1 MKQFKVKWKTHGLIV
16 ITLILVTVTVK
27 YLWIALI
34 NPGDLEAYELA
45 FQRNHLAYDIY
56 LNFLW
61 PQIGLL
67 LVFYATY
74 LCLNFFTIPVLFRN
88 KKKPAYYLGVAL
100 QIGALGCLLALAAN
114 TATYYTRPYL
124 NSYGPLFQFYALFGY
139 NDRPL
144 QDLTFGCING
154 LKLVLIYAVYL
165 FLKEYLIARAERL
178 PKSAY
183 RVSRLNQIS
192 TALILFIKI
201 PFFWVAFHLIDNL
214 AIFRGYYVLIT
225 LALIVYAIQ
234 QNRRMFRLKRA
245 EKALTRSKADLQFLR
260 SQINPH
266 FLFNVLNT
274 LYGTALLDGSK
285 RTAEGIQKLGDMM
298 RFMLRE
304 NHLDFIPLSRE
315 IDYLHNY
322 ISLQKLR
329 LPEESTSIELTI
341 DEGAGSQLIVPML
354 LIPFVENAFKHGV
367 QPPEKSWVK
376 ITLTCKAEEIR
387 FEVRNSLFSA
397 AANDPEAEYS
407 GIGLPNVR
415 ERLNLFYPG
424 KHELNYGIRRQEFV
438 AELIINTLAE

>member
-1 MKQFKVKWKTHGLIV
+1 MKQLKVKWKTYGLILTSLIVLIV
-16 ITLILVTVTVK
+16 IAK

-34 NPGDLEAYELA
+34 TQGRLDDYAIA
-45 FQRNHLAYDIY
+45 FQKNHLSYDKYRNFLIPQVGVLLLFY
-56 LNFLW
+56 AGYLWLNF
-61 PQIGLL
+61 I
-67 LVFYATY
+67 
-74 LCLNFFTIPVLFRN
+74 TIPVLFRT
-88 KKKPAYYLGVAL
+88 KTWSAYLLTAL
-100 QIGALGCLLALAAN
+100 QIILIGCLLALGIN
-114 TATYYTRPYL
+114 SATYFARPYL
-124 NSYGPLFQFYALFGY
+124 YNYGHLFQFYAIFNY
-139 NDRPL
+139 NDKPL
-144 QDLTFGCING
+144 QDLTFGWSKGIII
-154 LKLVLIYAVYL
+154 VLIYAGYVA
-165 FLKEYLIARAERL
+165 LKEYLIARAERL

-192 TALILFIKI
+192 SFLILFIKI
-201 PFFWVAFHLIDNL
+201 PFFWVVFHLIDNL
-214 AIFRGYYVLIT
+214 AVFRVYIALIT
-225 LALIVYAIQ
+225 LATIAYAIQ
-234 QNRRMFRLKRA
+234 QNIQMRRLKRS
-245 EKALTRSKADLQFLR
+245 EKALNRSKADLQFLR

-315 IDYLHNY
+315 IAYLQNY

-329 LPEESTSIELTI
+329 IQEESTSVELSI
-341 DEGAGSQLIVPML
+341 DESAGSQLIVPML

-376 ITLTCKAEEIR
+376 ISLTCKSQEIR
-387 FEVRNSLFSA
+387 FEVRNSLFNA
-397 AANDPEAEYS
+397 ATNDPEAEYS

-424 KHELNYGIRRQEFV
+424 KHELSYGIQNQEFV
-438 AELIINTLAE
+438 AVLIINTLSE

>member
-16 ITLILVTVTVK
+16 ITLIVVIVIAK
-27 YLWIALI
+27 YIWIALI
-34 NPGDLEAYELA
+34 TPGGLDVYELA
-45 FQRNHLAYDIY
+45 FQKHQLAYDKY
-56 LNFLW
+56 RNFLL
-61 PQIGLL
+61 PQIGVLL
-67 LVFYATY
+67 IFYAAY
-74 LCLNFFTIPVLFRN
+74 LWLNFFTIPVLFRN
-88 KKKPAYYLGVAL
+88 KNWAAYLWAAL
-100 QIGALGCLLALAAN
+100 QIGALGCLLAITIN
-114 TATYYTRPYL
+114 TATYFARPFLY
-124 NSYGPLFQFYALFGY
+124 NYGPLFQFYAIFGY
-139 NDRPL
+139 NEKPL
-144 QDLTFGCING
+144 QDLTFCWSNG
-154 LKLVLIYAVYL
+154 MTLVLIYAGYTA
-165 FLKEYLIARAERL
+165 LKEYLIARAERA

-183 RVSRLNQIS
+183 RISRLNQIS
-192 TALILFIKI
+192 TALLLFIKI
-201 PFFWVAFHLIDNL
+201 PFFWVIFHLIDNL

-225 LALIVYAIQ
+225 LAVIVYAIQ
-234 QNRRMFRLKRA
+234 QNRRMFQLKRA

-315 IDYLHNY
+315 IAYLHNY

-341 DEGAGSQLIVPML
+341 DESAGLQLIVPML

-387 FEVRNSLFSA
+387 FEVRNSLFTA

-407 GIGLPNVR
+407 GVGLPNVC
-415 ERLNLFYPG
+415 ERLSLFYPG
-424 KHELNYGIRRQEFV
+424 KHELNYGIQHQEFV